1 VDARKA
7 VQAAGHMP
15 LVGNVNN
22 PETLLRGTA
31 ADVEREARYA
41 VEAGVR
47 VVGPECAVPLRTP
60 IENLQAIHRAV
71 EPIG

>member
-1 VDARKA
+1 
-7 VQAAGHMP
+7 M
-15 LVGNVNN
+15 
-22 PETLLRGTA
+22 LRGTA
-31 ADVEREARYA
+31 AEVERAARYA

-60 IENLQAIHRAV
+60 IENLQAIGRAV